1 MNNNIENITNQYEL
15 TVLLPALNEQD
26 SLDKILTEIKLI
38 LDKTEI
44 NYCILVS
51 DNGSIDKTLEIC
63 KAHKVIINKV
73 EIKGYGANL
82 INAFK
87 KIRSEFLIFFDSD
100 GSYDPKEI
108 LNLFNEIK
116 KNTTIDM
123 ISGNRLK
130 IQEKNAMPFLNKY
143 IGTPVL
149 TFFIRFL
156 YGLKIYD
163 CNSGMRILRLSSFKN
178 INFFCKGME
187 FASEIFIKSKLNNL
201 KIKEIIINFR
211 KDFRSRE
218 PHLSRWR
225 DGWRHLRY
233 IIANGPDKA
242 IIFFI
247 SIAFLNYMIIIILSF
262 FSTESNL
269 PRYHTIFSLLAINQF
284 FQSFF
289 LGILSMRINLVL
301 VDNFKSNL
309 VSKIFY
315 LKDKNAFMKI
325 FIFFLILLFFELIFL
340 LFRWHKLSFGLLSEI
355 ETMVRILI
363 YSALGSFFIYLDL
376 QIESRATNSNL

>member
-1 MNNNIENITNQYEL
+1 MNNNIENITGQYEL
-15 TVLLPALNEQD
+15 TVLLPTLNEQD

-38 LDKTEI
+38 LDKTKI

-63 KAHKVIINKV
+63 KEHKVIINNV

-108 LNLFNEIK
+108 PNLFNEIK

-123 ISGNRLK
+123 VSGNRLK

-143 IGTPVL
+143 IGTPIL

-187 FASEIFIKSKLNNL
+187 FASEIFIKSKLNNI

-211 KDFRSRE
+211 KDFRSKE

-233 IIANGPDKA
+233 IIANSPDRA

-247 SIAFLNYMIIIILSF
+247 SIVFLNYMLIIVLSF
-262 FSTESNL
+262 LSTESNL

-301 VDNFKSNL
+301 VENFKSNL

-315 LKDKNAFMKI
+315 LKENNTFMKI
-325 FIFFLILLFFELIFL
+325 FIFFLILLFLELIFL
-340 LFRWHKLSFGLLSEI
+340 LFRWYKLSFGLLSEI
-355 ETMVRILI
+355 ETMIRILI

-376 QIESRATNSNL
+376 QIESRSSNEKF

>member
-1 MNNNIENITNQYEL
+1 
-15 TVLLPALNEQD
+15 
-26 SLDKILTEIKLI
+26 
-38 LDKTEI
+38 
-44 NYCILVS
+44 
-51 DNGSIDKTLEIC
+51 
-63 KAHKVIINKV
+63 
-73 EIKGYGANL
+73 
-82 INAFK
+82 
-87 KIRSEFLIFFDSD
+87 
-100 GSYDPKEI
+100 
-108 LNLFNEIK
+108 
-116 KNTTIDM
+116 
-123 ISGNRLK
+123 
-130 IQEKNAMPFLNKY
+130 MPFLNKY
-143 IGTPVL
+143 IGTPIL

-187 FASEIFIKSKLNNL
+187 FASEIFIKSKLNNI

-211 KDFRSRE
+211 KDFRSKE

-233 IIANGPDKA
+233 IIANSPDRA

-247 SIAFLNYMIIIILSF
+247 SIVFLNYMLIIILSF
-262 FSTESNL
+262 LSAESNL

-284 FQSFF
+284 FQSLF

-301 VDNFKSNL
+301 VENFKSNL

-315 LKDKNAFMKI
+315 LKENNTFMKI
-325 FIFFLILLFFELIFL
+325 FIFFLILLFLELIFL
-340 LFRWHKLSFGLLSEI
+340 LFRWYKLSFGLLSEI
-355 ETMVRILI
+355 ETMIRILI

-376 QIESRATNSNL
+376 QIESRSSNEKF